1 MIGGVDWGPP
11 HDHPTASFLA
21 HEVCYSVQHPD
32 ENHIGCINF
41 EVVLRLQLYDLVEQV
56 PDEAVDGEVLFEVML
71 LIEFVFVL
79 DHRLDDPIE
88 VFVII
93 SYQLLEIRSLRN
105 QSFDVLPAGLIVEH
119 QRKDG

>member
-1 MIGGVDWGPP
+1 M
-11 HDHPTASFLA
+11 
-21 HEVCYSVQHPD
+21 
-32 ENHIGCINF
+32 
-41 EVVLRLQLYDLVEQV
+41 QLYDLVEQV
-56 PDEAVDGEVLFEVML
+56 PDEAVDGKVLFEVML